1 MEIKLYTFQKG
12 DLVQCGSLFGIVV
25 RHYFGCSS
33 LMPIDFRNIANGS
46 LCMSHAENLQKLG

>member
-1 MEIKLYTFQKG
+1 MEIKLYTFQMG
-12 DLVQCGSLFGIVV
+12 DLVQCGSIIGIVV

>member
-1 MEIKLYTFQKG
+1 MEIKLYTFQMG

-33 LMPIDFRNIANGS
+33 LMPIDFRSIVDGKVY
-46 LCMSHAENLQKLG
+46 MSFPESLQKLG